1 MVLKYRVVNTEV
13 SFTHESTLSGEPS
26 GTLRIELVRIYAHIL
41 MPLWNESSKTWMNHS
56 NNIEI
61 VSLALCYLMD
71 AKHGYSR
78 HMNASVPI
86 TNVRKESFGRL
97 SVGSYR

>member
-41 MPLWNESSKTWMNHS
+41 MPL
-56 NNIEI
+56 
-61 VSLALCYLMD
+61 
-71 AKHGYSR
+71 
-78 HMNASVPI
+78 
-86 TNVRKESFGRL
+86 
-97 SVGSYR
+97 